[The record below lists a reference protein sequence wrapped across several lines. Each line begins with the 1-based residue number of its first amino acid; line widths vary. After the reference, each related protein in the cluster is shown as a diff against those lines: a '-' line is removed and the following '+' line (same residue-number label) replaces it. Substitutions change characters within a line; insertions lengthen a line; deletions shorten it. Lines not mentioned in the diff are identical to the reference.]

1 MKQSLLL
8 QGGDA
13 FDLESEIA
21 RFKPKTADIC
31 LRFQGGELKPQA
43 LEELLFSPSF
53 FSETFVVIEN
63 AQELG
68 AKAQELVIAF
78 AKKPMAKVT
87 LLVHVAAKSDLGKY
101 MEQVVLPEV
110 KPWDKQ
116 GKIAEWIA
124 SYLKAQNIKVSPQVV
139 AFIAATGTTDR
150 FFLRE
155 ELNKLIMYVGD
166 KHEITMSDVKAI
178 SAFEHEETV
187 WQLSDA
193 FLQRD
198 KQKSVKLLQH
208 LLQQQVSPFLLV
220 RQLRNSCHQALMMV
234 SLQEAGVHNVQEHF
248 PQLRGGVFDKN
259 FKLAKEA
266 GRAFLTKSLLLLD
279 KTERALK
286 DSPFDE
292 STLLLKVFTV

>member
-1 MKQSLLL
+1 MKQTLLI

-21 RFKPKTADIC
+21 RFKPKTADTT
-31 LRFQGGELKPQA
+31 LRFIGDEVKPQA
-43 LEELLFSPSF
+43 LEEALFSPSF
-53 FSETFVVIEN
+53 FSETFVVIEK
-63 AQELG
+63 AHDLS

-87 LLVHVAAKSDLGKY
+87 LLLHATGKTDLGKHLPH
-101 MEQVVLPEV
+101 VAIPEV
-110 KPWDKQ
+110 KPWEKQ
-116 GKIAEWIA
+116 GKIAEWITA
-124 SYLKAQNIKVSPQVV
+124 YLKACGIKAGAQI
-139 AFIAATGTTDR
+139 ATFIASTGATDR

-155 ELNKLIMYVGD
+155 ELDKLISYVGD
-166 KHEITMSDVKAI
+166 TREITLNDIKAI

-193 FLQRD
+193 FLGRNRP
-198 KQKSVKLLQH
+198 KAVSILQH

-220 RQLRNSCHQALMMV
+220 RQLRNVCHQALMMV
-234 SLQEAGVHNVQEHF
+234 SLHESGNLNIQEHF
-248 PQLRGGVFDKN
+248 PQLRGSMFEKN

-266 GRAFLTKSLLLLD
+266 GSAFLTKSLVLLD

-292 STLLLKVFTV
+292 TTLLLKVFI

>member
-1 MKQSLLL
+1 MKQCLLI

-21 RFKPKTADIC
+21 RFKPKRADSV
-31 LRFQGGELKPQA
+31 LRFLGDEVKPQA
-43 LEELLFSPSF
+43 LEEVLFSPSF
-53 FSETFVVIEN
+53 FSETFVVIEH
-63 AQELG
+63 AHELG
-68 AKAQELVIAF
+68 PKAQELVIAF

-87 LLVHVAAKSDLGKY
+87 LLLQATGKCDLGKY
-101 MEQVVLPEV
+101 MEQIVLPEI

-116 GKIAEWIA
+116 AKIAEWIA
-124 SYLKAQNIKVSPQVV
+124 GYVKAQNSKIHPQAV

-155 ELNKLIMYVGD
+155 ELNKLITYVGD
-166 KHEITMSDVKAI
+166 KNEITLTDVQAI

-187 WQLSDA
+187 WQLVDA

-198 KQKSVKLLQH
+198 RQKAVKLLQH
-208 LLQQQVSPFLLV
+208 LLQQQVSSFLLV

-234 SLQEAGVHNVQEHF
+234 SLSDSGEHNVQQHF
-248 PQLRGGVFDKN
+248 PQLRGGIFDKN
-259 FKLAKEA
+259 YKLAKEA
-266 GRAFLTKSLLLLD
+266 GRPFLTKSLLLLD

-292 STLLLKVFTV
+292 STLLLKVFT

>member
-1 MKQSLLL
+1 MKQCLLI

-21 RFKPKTADIC
+21 RFKPKTADTC
-31 LRFQGGELKPQA
+31 LRFQGGDVKPQA
-43 LEELLFSPSF
+43 LEEVLFSPSF

-63 AQELG
+63 AHELG
-68 AKAQELVIAF
+68 VKAQELVIAF
-78 AKKPMAKVT
+78 AKKPPAKVT
-87 LLVHVAAKSDLGKY
+87 LLLQAVGKSDLSKY
-101 MEQVVLPEV
+101 MEQVVIPEV

-116 GKIAEWIA
+116 GKIAEWITG
-124 SYLKAQNIKVSPQVV
+124 YLKAQNIKVSPQVV
-139 AFIAATGTTDR
+139 TFIAATGITDR

-155 ELNKLIMYVGD
+155 ELDKLICYVGD
-166 KHEITMSDVKAI
+166 KNEITLADVKAI

-198 KQKSVKLLQH
+198 KQRAAKLLQH

-234 SLQEAGVHNVQEHF
+234 SLSESGHHNVQEHF
-248 PQLRGGVFDKN
+248 PQLRGGIFDKN

-279 KTERALK
+279 KTERVLK

-292 STLLLKVFTV
+292 STLLLKVFI